1 MWRTGPSYLNVLLN
15 LLVFLLSGKE
25 LSLREGFSQRLLGHE
40 GLQLQQGRHSAV
52 LANETGAIRIKVDCG
67 KIHEKKKKKK
77 KIACF
82 RKDKRRCL
90 QSKEK
95 FGILTQFKDL

>member
-1 MWRTGPSYLNVLLN
+1 MAWLTGWSYLDVLLD
-15 LLVFLLSGKE
+15 LLVLLLRGKE

-67 KIHEKKKKKK
+67 KIHKEQKK
-77 KIACF
+77 
-82 RKDKRRCL
+82 R
-90 QSKEK
+90 KEK
-95 FGILTQFKDL
+95 EDCLF